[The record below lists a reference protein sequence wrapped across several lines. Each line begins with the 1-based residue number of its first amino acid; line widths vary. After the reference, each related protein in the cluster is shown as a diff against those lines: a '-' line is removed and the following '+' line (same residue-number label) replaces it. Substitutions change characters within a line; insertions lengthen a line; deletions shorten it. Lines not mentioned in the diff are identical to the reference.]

1 MTGIPIPGGT
11 MVETTQRVARALAAA
26 GLSDALTEARWLM
39 RQALALDTAA
49 LLSRGDQPLSD
60 AEIAAVTAFLERR
73 VRHEPLSRIAGQR
86 EFYGRLFEVTPATLD
101 PRADT
106 ETLIDA
112 ALELLGAEGR
122 ARPLR
127 VLDLGTGTG
136 CILLTLL
143 AELPQA
149 HGVATDISAEAL
161 SVARRNA
168 QRLGLDQRAEFVLK
182 DLAAGIDGAF
192 DVVVSNPPY
201 IATAEIAELARD
213 VRDYDPHLALDGGP
227 DGLAFYRRIAS
238 ALARLVPDGLVL
250 LEVGHAQARA
260 VADLISGLGHV
271 IAPPHIYNDVAG
283 IPRVVAA
290 RTRSAA

>member
-227 DGLAFYRRIAS
+227 DGLAFYRRIA
-238 ALARLVPDGLVL
+238 
-250 LEVGHAQARA
+250 
-260 VADLISGLGHV
+260 
-271 IAPPHIYNDVAG
+271 
-283 IPRVVAA
+283 
-290 RTRSAA
+290 